1 MDCRTAR
8 LSFGIKR
15 EHYTES
21 GRISTVAKTQIPNK
35 IQVALWAR
43 AGGRCEYRG
52 CNEDLIGDLIAG
64 REDGKFGFIA
74 HIVADSADG
83 PRGDPL
89 RSPALSKNL
98 NNLMLLCAKHHKGV
112 DVDYLA
118 DHPESVL
125 LEMKA
130 EHEDRIAIVTGMAEE
145 RAAHVLRFAADIGQ
159 RDALVSI
166 RSIFMAMPPDRH
178 PAEGRTIDIELVGCD
193 YADHEETYWTIQQDN
208 LRRVFARKVK
218 ERIEQKEIRQLSV
231 FALAPQ
237 PLLIELGHL
246 LGDIVPVTVH
256 QRYREPP
263 TWRWQPNQPAI
274 AFQIGEYSGPAD
286 VSVAL
291 KLALSATVTDDRLRA
306 VLGEDVAIWS
316 LTAEARTTISCA
328 VPRIWWSS
336 SATFGAYSTRSRLF
350 MERMRSSTSFPHCRT
365 QLLSRS
371 GVFGCRKPICP
382 CTSMIRIGRSAASF
396 RP

>member
-1 MDCRTAR
+1 M
-8 LSFGIKR
+8 KR
-15 EHYTES
+15 EHYTELD
-21 GRISTVAKTQIPNK
+21 RNFTMAKTQIPNK
-35 IQVALWAR
+35 IQVALWAK
-43 AGGRCEYRG
+43 AAGRCEYRG

-83 PRGDPL
+83 PRGDVI
-89 RSPALSKNL
+89 RSPLLAKDLS
-98 NNLMLLCAKHHKGV
+98 NLMLLCAKHHKGV

-118 DHPESVL
+118 DHPENVL

-130 EHEDRIAIVTGMAEE
+130 EHEDRIAIVTGMAQE

-159 RDALVSI
+159 RDALVST

-193 YADHEETYWTIQQDN
+193 YADHEASYWTVQQDN

-256 QRYREPP
+256 QRYREPA
-263 TWRWQPNQPAI
+263 TWRWQAEQPAI
-274 AFQIGEYSGPAD
+274 TFQVGEYSGPPEAA
-286 VSVAL
+286 VAL
-291 KLALSATVTDDRLRA
+291 KLALSATVSDDRIRA
-306 VLGEDVAIWS
+306 VLGDNVAIWS
-316 LTAEARTTISCA
+316 LTAENPHNDIMRRPEDLVEFKRHLRRLLDRIKAVHGEKATIN
-328 VPRIWWSS
+328 V
-336 SATFGAYSTRSRLF
+336 
-350 MERMRSSTSFPHCRT
+350 FPA
-365 QLLSRS
+365 L
-371 GVFGCRKPICP
+371 PN
-382 CTSMIRIGRSAASF
+382 SAAVEVGRVLMPKADLPLRIYDQNRTEGGF
-396 RP
+396 IPTLTVAG

>member
-1 MDCRTAR
+1 M
-8 LSFGIKR
+8 
-15 EHYTES
+15 
-21 GRISTVAKTQIPNK
+21 AKTQIPSK
-35 IQVALWAR
+35 IQVALWAK

-52 CNEDLIGDLIAG
+52 CNEHLIGDLIAG

-74 HIVADSADG
+74 HVVADSADG
-83 PRGDPL
+83 PRGDPV
-89 RSPALSKNL
+89 RSPALVKDV

-118 DHPESVL
+118 DHPEQVL

-130 EHEDRIAIVTGMAEE
+130 EHEDRIAIVTGMTQE

-159 RDALVSI
+159 RDALVST

-178 PAEGRTIDIELVGCD
+178 PAEGRAIDIELVGCD
-193 YADHEETYWTIQQDN
+193 YADHEEDYWTFQQDN

-246 LGDIVPVTVH
+246 LGDIVPVAVH

-263 TWRWQPNQPAI
+263 TWRWQPDQPAI
-274 AFQIGEYSGPAD
+274 TFRVDEYSGPAD
-286 VSVAL
+286 APVAL
-291 KLALSATVTDDRLRA
+291 KLALSATVTDDRIRA
-306 VLGEDVAIWS
+306 VLGNNVAIWS
-316 LTAEARTTISCA
+316 LTAERPHNDIMRRPEDLIEFKRHVRQLFDRIKAAHGEKA
-328 VPRIWWSS
+328 VIN
-336 SATFGAYSTRSRLF
+336 LF
-350 MERMRSSTSFPHCRT
+350 PA
-365 QLLSRS
+365 L
-371 GVFGCRKPICP
+371 PN
-382 CTSMIRIGRSAASF
+382 SAAVEVGRVRMPKADLPLCIFDQNRRVGGFIPTLKVTS
-396 RP
+396 

>member
-1 MDCRTAR
+1 
-8 LSFGIKR
+8 LSIKR
-15 EHYTES
+15 EHYIETEWNF
-21 GRISTVAKTQIPNK
+21 TMAKTQITNK
-35 IQVALWAR
+35 IQVALWAK
-43 AGGRCEYRG
+43 AAGRCEYRA
-52 CNEDLIGDLIAG
+52 CNEDLTGDLIAG

-83 PRGDPL
+83 PRGDVI
-89 RSPALSKNL
+89 RSPLLAKDLT
-98 NNLMLLCAKHHKGV
+98 NLMLLCAKHHKGV

-118 DHPESVL
+118 DHPEDVL

-130 EHEDRIAIVTGMAEE
+130 EHEDRIAIVTGMAQE

-159 RDALVSI
+159 RDALVST

-193 YADHEETYWTIQQDN
+193 YSDHEASYWIVQQDN

-256 QRYREPP
+256 QRYREPA
-263 TWRWQPNQPAI
+263 TWRWQAEQPAI
-274 AFQIGEYSGPAD
+274 TFQVGEYSGPPVAA
-286 VSVAL
+286 VAL
-291 KLALSATVTDDRLRA
+291 KLALSATVTDERIRA
-306 VLGEDVAIWS
+306 VLGDDTAIWS
-316 LTAEARTTISCA
+316 LTAENPHNDIMRRPEDLPEFKRHLRRLLDRIKAVHGESATINVFPA
-328 VPRIWWSS
+328 VPN
-336 SATFGAYSTRSRLF
+336 
-350 MERMRSSTSFPHCRT
+350 
-365 QLLSRS
+365 
-371 GVFGCRKPICP
+371 
-382 CTSMIRIGRSAASF
+382 SAAVEVGRVLMPKADLPLRIYDQNRSLGGF
-396 RP
+396 IPTLTIAS

>member
-1 MDCRTAR
+1 M
-8 LSFGIKR
+8 
-15 EHYTES
+15 
-21 GRISTVAKTQIPNK
+21 AKTQIPNK

-52 CNEDLIGDLIAG
+52 CNEDLIGDLIAS

-83 PRGDPL
+83 PRGDPV
-89 RSPALSKNL
+89 RSPALARDL

-118 DHPESVL
+118 DHPENVL

-130 EHEDRIAIVTGMAEE
+130 EHEDRLAIVTGMAED

-159 RDALVSI
+159 RDALVST

-178 PAEGRTIDIELVGCD
+178 PAQGRTIDIELVGCD
-193 YADHEETYWTIQQDN
+193 YADREETYWTIQQDN

-256 QRYREPP
+256 QRYREPQ
-263 TWRWQPNQPAI
+263 TWRWQPDQPII
-274 AFQIGEYSGPAD
+274 AFQIGEYSGLPN
-286 VSVAL
+286 VTVAL
-291 KLALSATVTDDRLRA
+291 KLALSATVTDDRIRT
-306 VLGEDVAIWS
+306 VLGNDVAIWS
-316 LTAEARTTISCA
+316 LTAESPHNDIMRRPEDL
-328 VPRIWWSS
+328 VEFKHHLR
-336 SATFGAYSTRSRLF
+336 RLF
-350 MERMRSSTSFPHCRT
+350 DRIKAVHGEGAVINVFPALPNSASVEVGRVRMPKADLPLHIYDQNRSVGGFIPTLKITS
-365 QLLSRS
+365 
-371 GVFGCRKPICP
+371 
-382 CTSMIRIGRSAASF
+382 
-396 RP
+396 

>member
-1 MDCRTAR
+1 MRTLHR
-8 LSFGIKR
+8 VRIGSPPWQKRKSQTKFRSLSGPGP
-15 EHYTES
+15 E
-21 GRISTVAKTQIPNK
+21 GGAST
-35 IQVALWAR
+35 
-43 AGGRCEYRG
+43 RG

-74 HIVADSADG
+74 HVVADSADG
-83 PRGDPL
+83 PRGDPV
-89 RSPALSKNL
+89 RSPALAKDPS
-98 NNLMLLCAKHHKGV
+98 NLMLLCAKHHKGV

-130 EHEDRIAIVTGMAEE
+130 EHEDRIAIVTGIAEE

-159 RDALVSI
+159 RDALVST

-178 PAEGRTIDIELVGCD
+178 PAEGRTIDIELIGCD

-263 TWRWQPNQPAI
+263 TWRWQPDQPAI
-274 AFQIGEYSGPAD
+274 AFRADEYSGPPD
-286 VSVAL
+286 VTVAL
-291 KLALSATVTDDRLRA
+291 KLALSATVTDDRIRA
-306 VLGEDVAIWS
+306 VLGDDAAIWS
-316 LTAEARTTISCA
+316 LTAESPHNDIMRRPEDL
-328 VPRIWWSS
+328 VEFKRHL
-336 SATFGAYSTRSRLF
+336 RRLF
-350 MERMRSSTSFPHCRT
+350 DQIKAVHGENAVINVFPALPNSASVEVGRVRMPKADLPLHVYDQNRSVGGFIPTLKITS
-365 QLLSRS
+365 
-371 GVFGCRKPICP
+371 
-382 CTSMIRIGRSAASF
+382 
-396 RP
+396 

>member
-1 MDCRTAR
+1 M
-8 LSFGIKR
+8 
-15 EHYTES
+15 
-21 GRISTVAKTQIPNK
+21 AKTQIPNK
-35 IQVALWAR
+35 IQVALWAK
-43 AGGRCEYRG
+43 AAGRCEYRG

-83 PRGDPL
+83 PRGDVI
-89 RSPALSKNL
+89 RSPLLAKDLS
-98 NNLMLLCAKHHKGV
+98 NLMLLCAKHHKGV

-118 DHPESVL
+118 DHPEDVL

-130 EHEDRIAIVTGMAEE
+130 EHEDRIAIVTGMAQE

-159 RDALVSI
+159 RDALVST

-193 YADHEETYWTIQQDN
+193 YSDHEASYWTVQQDN

-256 QRYREPP
+256 QRYREPA
-263 TWRWQPNQPAI
+263 TWRWQAEQPAI
-274 AFQIGEYSGPAD
+274 TFQVGDYSGPRD
-286 VSVAL
+286 VPVAL
-291 KLALSATVTDDRLRA
+291 KLALSATITDDRIRA
-306 VLGEDVAIWS
+306 VLGDNVAIWS
-316 LTAEARTTISCA
+316 LTAENPHNDIMRRPEDLVEFKRHLRRLFDRIKAVHGEKATINVFPA
-328 VPRIWWSS
+328 VPN
-336 SATFGAYSTRSRLF
+336 
-350 MERMRSSTSFPHCRT
+350 
-365 QLLSRS
+365 
-371 GVFGCRKPICP
+371 
-382 CTSMIRIGRSAASF
+382 SAAVEMGRVLMPKADLPLHIYDQNRSVGGF
-396 RP
+396 IPTLTIAG